1 MRALRLVA
9 LRCLRSEGLWL
20 RALIRKARESFNLSP
35 DLPISLNRGIY
46 TLTYGRNPSMIE
58 GIFLNPRL
66 LEGLVV
72 LNIRVLSKILGSFL
86 VRVLYYIGGPRKG
99 P

>member
-1 MRALRLVA
+1 
-9 LRCLRSEGLWL
+9 
-20 RALIRKARESFNLSP
+20 
-35 DLPISLNRGIY
+35 
-46 TLTYGRNPSMIE
+46 MIE
-58 GIFLNPRL
+58 GIFLNSRL